1 MSLAVA
7 ALSHAPSFGNVDPGG
22 TIFAEINEAIQEVQ
36 TFVEGFKPEVVITF
50 GPDHFNGMLYSM
62 MPPFAIGAQ
71 AEGVGDYGTSE
82 GPLPVDSATARELH
96 AAILAAGIDIARSE
110 RMMVD
115 HGILQPLEFL
125 FGHDLTQPFVPIFVN
140 ALGMPL
146 TPMARVRLLG
156 EAVGRAA
163 QQLDK
168 RVLLMASGGL
178 SHNPPIPAFDG
189 APPPVQERL
198 TAYSPTK
205 DERAARENKIIEGIQ
220 AIADGHASSDPLNVE
235 WDEMLLD
242 VFRSGS
248 LTTVDGWDNQQFID
262 DGGSAA
268 HEMRTWIAAF
278 SALTTAGDY
287 RMIVD
292 KYWAVKTWGAGFGI
306 TAAISDGA

>member
-1 MSLAVA
+1 MTLAVA

-22 TIFAEINEAIQEVQ
+22 TTFAEINAAIDEVRA
-36 TFVEGFKPEVVITF
+36 FVDDYQPEVVIAF
-50 GPDHFNGMLYSM
+50 GPDHFNGVLYSM

-110 RMMVD
+110 RLMVD

-125 FGHDLTQPFVPIFVN
+125 FGHDLQQPFVPIFVN
-140 ALGMPL
+140 AIGMPL
-146 TPMARVRLLG
+146 TPMNRVRLMG

-178 SHNPPIPAFDG
+178 SHNPPIPAYDG
-189 APPPVQERL
+189 APEPVQQRL
-198 TAYSPTK
+198 ISYAPTK
-205 DERAARENKIIEGIQ
+205 DERAQREGKIIEGIQ
-220 AIADGHASSDPLNVE
+220 AIAEGRASSAPLNIE

-242 VFRSGS
+242 VFRTGA

-262 DGGSAA
+262 EGGSAA

-287 RMIVD
+287 HLVVD
-292 KYWAVKTWGAGFGI
+292 KYWPVKTWGAGFGV
-306 TAAISDGA
+306 TAAISDRP